1 VRGLFASIILVV
13 LVYGRSLG
21 FEFARSREE
30 RLAEAVGLVDL
41 AGVWNGLFMDLSRL
55 TDGIDGFAPL
65 WRPSVNFAYLM
76 AGWIGGGE
84 AWGFRL
90 VAMLALVVIGWRA
103 RLMVGRNKGR
113 ALVLCLI
120 VFHPM
125 TSAAVVDISA
135 MPSLLLALGAVL
147 ALTSQGRRPFW
158 WTLFALG
165 AHEAAAII
173 PLIAIGFNRDG
184 RGKVRDDGRWRWP
197 LIAVGGWWAMLAL
210 LRFGGMLSDAAIS
223 VPKAENMRL
232 GAANLW
238 FYMGRLLMPLDPVF
252 ARSEPNFLEP
262 WPALAWVALLV
273 VLLVVVRGERPRKN
287 PVGPGFAAGICC
299 VLLAL
304 LATGGLMSEQPGY
317 GEGRLALPIVGFAWM
332 VASRAI
338 FRNAAWVL
346 LPMLFTLSSM
356 RVGVWSDPVKLW
368 AESHRAQPRDTM
380 VSLEYGK
387 RIQTSKPA
395 LAVGLFEQV
404 LADGPEGRR
413 AWQAHVGMVHSWLAL
428 GSDERALPHL
438 AQIANPTEEENSWLL
453 VRRCLIETRFGVD
466 ERDYAAGVVL
476 FPLARV
482 CGEAANRYPKD
493 ARLANAAGVEA
504 AVRGDFG
511 RAREFLQRA
520 VELAPHS
527 AEVRRNFSRIPMNV
541 AGWVL
546 DEPISPDPAAA
557 P

>member
-1 VRGLFASIILVV
+1 MRGLFASLILVA

-21 FEFARSREE
+21 FDFARTREE

-55 TDGIDGFAPL
+55 TDGIDGFTPL
-65 WRPSVNFAYLM
+65 WRPTVNFAYLV
-76 AGWIGGGE
+76 AGWLGGGE

-90 VAMLALVVIGWRA
+90 VSMIALVVIGWRA
-103 RLMVGRNKGR
+103 RVLVGRNRGR

-135 MPSLLLALGAVL
+135 MPSLLLAMGAVL
-147 ALTSQGRRPFW
+147 ALTAPGRRPFW
-158 WTLFALG
+158 WTLVALG

-184 RGKVRDDGRWRWP
+184 HGKARDDNRWRWP
-197 LIAVGGWWAMLAL
+197 VLALGTWWALLGL
-210 LRFGGMLSDAAIS
+210 LRFGGILSDAAIS
-223 VPKAENMRL
+223 VPKAEGMRL

-238 FYMGRLLMPLDPVF
+238 FYMGRLLMPMEPVF
-252 ARSEPNFLEP
+252 ARSAPEFLEP
-262 WPALAWVALLV
+262 WPALAWVGLLV

-299 VLLAL
+299 VLFAL
-304 LATGGLMSEQPGY
+304 LATGGLMSEEPGY
-317 GEGRLALPIVGFAWM
+317 GEGRLALPIVGLAWM
-332 VASRAI
+332 VASRPV
-338 FRNAAWVL
+338 FRNAAWVVV
-346 LPMLFTLSSM
+346 PMMLSLSAM
-356 RVGVWSDPVKLW
+356 RVGVWSDPVALW
-368 AESHRAQPRDTM
+368 AESHRAQPTDTM

-387 RIQTSKPA
+387 RIQTSQPA

-404 LADGPEGRR
+404 LADDAHGRR
-413 AWQAHVGMVHSWLAL
+413 KWEANVGLVHSWLAL
-428 GSDERALPHL
+428 GADDRALPHL
-438 AQIANPTEEENSWLL
+438 AQIADPTDGENGWLL

-466 ERDYAAGVVL
+466 ELDYKSGVVL
-476 FPLARV
+476 YPLARV

-527 AEVRRNFSRIPMNV
+527 TEIRRNFSRIPMNV
-541 AGWVL
+541 AGWVH